1 MAAETT
7 LTIDAV
13 HGSAPGTMILRL
25 AASITLGNLPPL
37 RAHLRSGEPPRLTIL
52 DLTGVS
58 FIDSSGMS
66 EIINHEVYCR
76 DKHVRLALTGVS
88 ARVLGILKIT
98 RLDEVL
104 TLAATVED
112 AEKMA

>member
-1 MAAETT
+1 MTAETT

-13 HGSAPGTMILRL
+13 RGSAPGTMILRL
-25 AASITLGNLPPL
+25 NGPIILGNLPPL
-37 RAHLRSGEPPRLTIL
+37 RALLRSGEPPRMTIL
-52 DLTGVS
+52 DLTNVS

-76 DKHVRLALTGVS
+76 DKHVRLALAGVS
-88 ARVLGILKIT
+88 ARVLGILRIT

-104 TLAATVED
+104 TIVATVED
-112 AEKMA
+112 AEAMA